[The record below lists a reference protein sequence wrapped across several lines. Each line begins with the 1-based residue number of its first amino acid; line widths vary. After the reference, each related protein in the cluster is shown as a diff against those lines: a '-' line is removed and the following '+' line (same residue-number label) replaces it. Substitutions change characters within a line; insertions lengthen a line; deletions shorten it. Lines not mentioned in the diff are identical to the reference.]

1 MTMLVCRSRRDGNRR
16 PACSQKRASRR
27 SKDGRLALATL
38 QERAPPLLVQPS
50 RSAQGHAPV
59 NDDDKK
65 DDDKKKVPPP
75 TLSGAPERDLEEKL
89 KKHPHD
95 ADAKADVGS
104 DESMDASDPP
114 SSSTP
119 GSTREPAPSSGFPE

>member
-1 MTMLVCRSRRDGNRR
+1 MTMLVCPRWRHGNHR

-27 SKDGRLALATL
+27 SKDERFAVPRL
-38 QERAPPLLVQPS
+38 QERAPPLLVLPS
-50 RSAQGHAPV
+50 RPAQGHAPV
-59 NDDDKK
+59 N

>member
-1 MTMLVCRSRRDGNRR
+1 MPEPARRQSPSGMFAEARQPPVERR
-16 PACSQKRASRR
+16 A
-27 SKDGRLALATL
+27 LALATL

>member
-1 MTMLVCRSRRDGNRR
+1 MN
-16 PACSQKRASRR
+16 
-27 SKDGRLALATL
+27 
-38 QERAPPLLVQPS
+38 
-50 RSAQGHAPV
+50 H
-59 NDDDKK
+59 DDN
-65 DDDKKKVPPP
+65 KKKVPPP
-75 TLSGAPERDLEEKL
+75 TLSGEPERDLEEKL

-114 SSSTP
+114 SVVAP